1 MSTKTNKV
9 DKSQDPMIRALYE
22 FADNPN
28 SLILRDFIRSQ
39 KLSEQKF
46 TEKLVGNPGL
56 LEAFQY
62 AKLVIGI
69 RREQLAL
76 DSKINTTVY
85 RDTQPLYDDELK
97 AWELE
102 KKKGT
107 LSIDDGLKKLDVIFA
122 RANKEIND

>member
-1 MSTKTNKV
+1 MSTKTIEELIS
-9 DKSQDPMIRALYE
+9 DLYQ
-22 FADNPN
+22 FAEQ
-28 SLILRDFIRSQ
+28 SSSCILREFIVKQ

-46 TEKLVGNPGL
+46 TEKLLANPEL
-56 LEAFQY
+56 MEAYKY

-76 DSKINTTVY
+76 DSKINTTIY

-107 LSIDDGLKKLDVIFA
+107 LSIDDGLKKLDIIFA
-122 RANKEIND
+122 KANKETCD